1 VKSGAV
7 KSAAGSLAG
16 MLILALCAS
25 GCAST
30 ASVTS
35 PAAGSVTGSAA
46 RTVAGT
52 SLATSLTTAR
62 DAWAIVP
69 MSSGLAF
76 WQVFARPAS
85 AADWKLVTPPGVADN
100 GGLVAAGSG
109 GAVTM
114 AVRPSQDLTF
124 SPLAVSSDGGGQWAT
139 GLLDA
144 DIASAPDALASD
156 GRYLA
161 ALLDNGAIMTSS
173 DGGATWRTLAVA
185 FSPPGS
191 VPSSAGKT
199 CGLSGV
205 NAVSI
210 GMDGTVL
217 AAATCT
223 GTGSG
228 LFAYR
233 GGQWSPVTL
242 PTAGHVVRLTGDTAL
257 VEQGTRLTAV
267 WDTAA
272 GWRASS
278 SDAMATG
285 GIVAAGSLTNGA
297 AWVLLSGGGAAVAA
311 GADRAW
317 RVLPRVPRGTSVLAA
332 GPDGT
337 VDALAVHGSDL
348 DVWRLPAGTSSGAAW
363 RQVQTISVPIQY
375 GSSS

>member
-1 VKSGAV
+1 V
-7 KSAAGSLAG
+7 KSAARTLAG
-16 MLILALCAS
+16 ALILAACAS
-25 GCAST
+25 GCASS

-52 SLATSLTTAR
+52 ALATSLTTAR

-69 MSSGLAF
+69 MSTDPAF
-76 WQVFARPAS
+76 WQVFARPVS

-109 GAVTM
+109 GAVTV

-124 SPLAVSSDGGGQWAT
+124 SPLAVSSDGGQWAT

-144 DIASAPDALASD
+144 DIASTPDALASD
-156 GRYLA
+156 GPHLA
-161 ALLDNGAIMTSS
+161 ALLNNGAIMTSS
-173 DGGATWRTLAVA
+173 DGGAAWRTLA
-185 FSPPGS
+185 SGPPG
-191 VPSSAGKT
+191 VD
-199 CGLSGV
+199 
-205 NAVSI
+205 AVSF
-210 GMDGTVL
+210 GAAGTLL
-217 AAATCT
+217 AAGTPT
-223 GTGSG
+223 GTGTG

-233 GGQWSPVTL
+233 GGRWTPVTL
-242 PTAGHVVRLTGDTAL
+242 PTAGHVVRLTGDATL
-257 VEQGTRLTAV
+257 VSRGRQLMAV

-278 SDAMATG
+278 SDTAAATA
-285 GIVAAGSLTNGA
+285 IVAAGELANGA
-297 AWVLLSGGGAAVAA
+297 AWVLLSGGGAAVAS
-311 GADRAW
+311 GPGQGW

-337 VDALAVHGSDL
+337 VDALAVHRGDL
-348 DVWRLPAGTSSGAAW
+348 DVWRLPAGSSSGAAW
-363 RQVQTISVPIQY
+363 RRVQTISVPIQY